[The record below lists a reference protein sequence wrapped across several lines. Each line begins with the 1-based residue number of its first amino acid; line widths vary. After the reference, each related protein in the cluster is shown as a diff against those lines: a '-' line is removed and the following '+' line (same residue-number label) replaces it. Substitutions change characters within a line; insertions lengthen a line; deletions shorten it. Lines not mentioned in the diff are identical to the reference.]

1 VRVLLDSSDTAAKLQ
16 PHAWMISG
24 LERIATLDFGGGK
37 PAFAASALIPG
48 GKVYVPL
55 EGLLDP
61 AAEKARLEKDMER
74 ARAFVAAQEGKLKNE
89 KFVSGA
95 PAEVVE
101 AEREKLRSQLD
112 KTAKLEEAIKD
123 LG

>member
-1 VRVLLDSSDTAAKLQ
+1 
-16 PHAWMISG
+16 
-24 LERIATLDFGGGK
+24 
-37 PAFAASALIPG
+37 
-48 GKVYVPL
+48 VYVPL

-61 AAEKARLEKDMER
+61 AAEKARLEKELER

-101 AEREKLRSQLD
+101 AEREKLRTQLD